1 MERFFSSQRASRR
14 GIIPLL
20 LIFLLIPQASGI
32 GVGASPDRI
41 DFGMLNLKDGAV
53 RELYVINTGDAA
65 ERVML
70 AVDGVDLTVDPMEF
84 DLASKENRAVTV
96 SVDHAEA
103 GEHEG
108 SILITAHPSGDGAGG
123 FGLGAASGCRSGNWL
138 RGAGWRKSEWKMVKK
153 GNYSSTQK
161 PLSETSLYRNYPGQ
175 GAYCNQ
181 TGNLTAECA
190 EGK

>member
-1 MERFFSSQRASRR
+1 MERFFSLQRASRR

-20 LIFLLIPQASGI
+20 LLFLLIPQASGI

-41 DFGMLNLKDGAV
+41 DFGVVSLKDGAA

-70 AVDGVDLTVDPMEF
+70 TVEGVNLTVDPHVF
-84 DLASKENRAVTV
+84 DLAAKENRAVMV

-108 SILITAHPSGDGAGG
+108 SILITARPAGDGAGG
-123 FGLGAASGCRSGNWL
+123 LGLGAGVRVPVSFVVVDRASWKVVVA
-138 RGAGWRKSEWKMVKK
+138 AGLLLLVAAAAVFWRRRTKV
-153 GNYSSTQK
+153 
-161 PLSETSLYRNYPGQ
+161 
-175 GAYCNQ
+175 
-181 TGNLTAECA
+181 
-190 EGK
+190 